1 MQSRFGLA
9 EVVPLVAVGLIWI
22 GIEVVLAGADL
33 QLWGGPDWRS
43 LAYRIGGFR
52 PGLLRGAPPDFAIQ
66 PGTMFLSYAF
76 LHGGVWHLAG
86 NLLALATLGPALL
99 PRLGAGRVLLV
110 LFVSTLA
117 GGLAF
122 ALLSPDQTL
131 MVGAS
136 GGLFGLFGTL
146 GSALLAAVVGV
157 GIGCYTGYRGGLI
170 DMIALR
176 ASEIFMAFPQIILVL
191 LLVSIAGQSL
201 MNLMVIFVATG
212 WAPMYRMVRARM
224 LSLRVEEYVQ
234 ALQSFGVPVL
244 KICYKH
250 ILPNALGPIMVNI
263 TLTTAMFIL
272 AEAGL
277 SFLGLGVP
285 LSIPTWGNI
294 LNVAQDIRVL
304 QNNWWMWLPVGA
316 VISLFVLSVNFIGDG
331 LRDSTDPSL
340 QG

>member
-1 MQSRFGLA
+1 MKSTALDRKFDRIRAREEAGLLKSARGSRALRKMMSNRLAMVGLA
-9 EVVPLVAVGLIWI
+9 IFLVI
-22 GIEVVLAGADL
+22 
-33 QLWGGPDWRS
+33 
-43 LAYRIGGFR
+43 
-52 PGLLRGAPPDFAIQ
+52 
-66 PGTMFLSYAF
+66 
-76 LHGGVWHLAG
+76 
-86 NLLALATLGPALL
+86 LLASIFAP
-99 PRLGAGRVLLV
+99 VLTSQDPLKV
-110 LFVSTLA
+110 NLKDMLQAPSA
-117 GGLAF
+117 EH
-122 ALLSPDQTL
+122 
-131 MVGAS
+131 
-136 GGLFGLFGTL
+136 LFGTDRTGRDVFARVLYGGRVSILVGL

-157 GIGCYTGYRGGLI
+157 GIGCYTGYKGGLI

-176 ASEIFMAFPQIILVL
+176 ASEIFMSFPQIILVL

-201 MNLMVIFVATG
+201 INLMVIFVATG
-212 WAPMYRMVRARM
+212 WAPMYRMVRAKM
-224 LSLRVEEYVQ
+224 MSLRVEEYVQ
-234 ALQSFGVPVL
+234 ALRSFGLPTI

-250 ILPNALGPIMVNI
+250 ILPNALGPIVVNI

-331 LRDSTDPSL
+331 LRDATDPTL